1 MILKCCIRCRLTI
14 SPPMAPLRYSR
25 IANRRRGSA
34 IWCGA
39 FGDWFAHDNSNLQ
52 HVLLFVEQNAFN
64 GKALHAAMKQLLRH
78 RGDESILMLSARTL
92 ANPHSAFNISSSIG
106 VSHGFRNKAV
116 YPEPPEISVGGGR
129 KPSGGAVFQ
138 SAPERLVTYD
148 FISVVHVTPNTG
160 TERLGRPS
168 AFAWATEAARPLQ

>member
-1 MILKCCIRCRLTI
+1 M
-14 SPPMAPLRYSR
+14 P
-25 IANRRRGSA
+25 
-34 IWCGA
+34 
-39 FGDWFAHDNSNLQ
+39 
-52 HVLLFVEQNAFN
+52 
-64 GKALHAAMKQLLRH
+64 
-78 RGDESILMLSARTL
+78 SARTL
-92 ANPHSAFNISSSIG
+92 VNPHSAFNISSSIG

-138 SAPERLVTYD
+138 SAPERLVTND

-168 AFAWATEAARPLQ
+168 AFAWATEAAHPLQ